1 MMRNASRR
9 ALCGLLALCVLL
21 ACSACSDSAVID
33 TPSVSATLP
42 PAAARYEA
50 PAGDGDMTYVASL
63 PLYLPSRDGKRLI
76 ARLTDVPLDHSAPA
90 ARDLVQALLTAPA
103 DDSVLSL
110 GRGEV
115 SLQGYSTQP
124 VELSAGVCTVNLGS
138 QALALESSSL
148 YAVAHALASTLAAAG
163 DIRAVNLLVAD
174 QAVSYDVAGNLP
186 SGSVSA
192 RPGEELAALWDALD
206 ARRTP
211 LGQDPATVPLSAT
224 ATLYFPLE
232 GGQGFMPETRN
243 LTFSGQTPQQLALGL
258 LSALS
263 AGPQYLSPAMD
274 MPALTELLTREP
286 EVSELPE
293 GGRLITLVFDEAL
306 AQWISE
312 VGMEPSCLCASLVWT
327 LTTFIPSVG
336 AVRMIIG
343 STMTTLLQS
352 EVMGHLN
359 FENGLMRRR
368 HFRDGLKEQLQ
379 VYLRSGSRL
388 TGVTRVVN
396 AQDALNPRVMLTQLI
411 RTPTAAELDEGLAS
425 PLPEGLDETDILGV
439 SAEEDTLL
447 INLSP
452 RFETLLR
459 RQPELEQVACYA
471 MLVTLCE
478 NLGYSR
484 ARFYFTG
491 QQRERLGGD
500 LYWAGE
506 FLLNRA
512 LIDDNRG

>member
-1 MMRNASRR
+1 MTR
-9 ALCGLLALCVLL
+9 ALIRRVLCAALAAVVGFLC
-21 ACSACSDSAVID
+21 ASCSDTTVVD
-33 TPSVSATLP
+33 TPSASATLP
-42 PAAARYEA
+42 PASPRYAA
-50 PAGDGDMTYVASL
+50 PSGDGDMTYVASL

-76 ARLTDVPLDHSAPA
+76 ARLADVPLDRSEPA
-90 ARDLVQALLTAPA
+90 ARAVVQALLTAPA
-103 DDSVLSL
+103 DDNVLSL

-115 SLQGYSTQP
+115 SLQGYSSQP

-138 QALALESSSL
+138 QALALDYSHL
-148 YAVAHALASTLAAAG
+148 YAVAHALASTLASAG

-192 RPGEELAALWDALD
+192 RPGDELAAIWEALA

-211 LGQDPATVPLSAT
+211 LGQDPASVPLSAT

-243 LTFSGQTPQQLALGL
+243 LTFSGQTPQQLATGL
-258 LSALS
+258 LAALS
-263 AGPQYLSPAMD
+263 AGPQYLTHAMD

-293 GGRLITLVFDEAL
+293 GGRLITLVFDESL
-306 AQWISE
+306 ETWMSE
-312 VGMEPSCLCASLVWT
+312 VGMEPSCLCGALVWT

-336 AVRMIIG
+336 GVRLIIG
-343 STMTTLLQS
+343 STMTTRLQS
-352 EVMGHLN
+352 EVMGTLN
-359 FENGLMRRR
+359 FDSGLMRRR
-368 HFRDGLKEQLQ
+368 HFREGLKELMT

-388 TGVTRVVN
+388 SAVTRVVD
-396 AQDALNPRVMLTQLI
+396 APDALNPRTMLSELI
-411 RTPTAAELDEGLAS
+411 RTPGAQELSQGFAS

-439 SAEEDTLL
+439 GAEEETLL

-459 RQPELEQVACYA
+459 RNPAIEQTACYA
-471 MLVTLCE
+471 MVVTLCE

-484 ARFYFTG
+484 ARFYFSG
-491 QQRERLGGD
+491 QQRETLGGD
-500 LYWAGE
+500 MYWAGE